1 MFEYR
6 GLKADIIYSDDDK
19 LYVGQVLDI
28 EDYVAFHGESLEE
41 AIEIFHQAV
50 DNYLAFK
57 EKRTGI
63 NVV

>member
-6 GLKADIIYSDDDK
+6 GLKAYIIYSEADK
-19 LYVGQVLDI
+19 LYVGQLLDI

-50 DNYLAFK
+50 DNYLVFK
-57 EKRTGI
+57 EKRTGTY
-63 NVV
+63 VV